1 MQGWD
6 FNLGAFYMVLFLFFG
21 LPVIVLVGRAIFKG
35 SQQGTS
41 RWRALGMGLLIAAAT
56 VGALSGWIWLWIF
69 GPIYEAYGHGQHAFR
84 TTAFLVG
91 LFAIPIGG
99 VALGVW
105 ILSRMG
111 RAGREQPTG

>member
-41 RWRALGMGLLIAAAT
+41 RWRTLVLQPR
-56 VGALSGWIWLWIF
+56 LW
-69 GPIYEAYGHGQHAFR
+69 
-84 TTAFLVG
+84 
-91 LFAIPIGG
+91 
-99 VALGVW
+99 
-105 ILSRMG
+105 
-111 RAGREQPTG
+111 